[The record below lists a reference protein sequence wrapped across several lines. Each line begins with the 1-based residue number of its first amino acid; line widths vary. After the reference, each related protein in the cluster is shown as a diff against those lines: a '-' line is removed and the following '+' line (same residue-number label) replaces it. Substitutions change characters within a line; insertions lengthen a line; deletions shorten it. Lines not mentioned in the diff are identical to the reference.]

1 MANIAMTD
9 EEFEK
14 KIKTISDKELQNRIN
29 QSDRTSNTYLMLIK
43 ESRNRL
49 FQEIYVACWKEV
61 LSYDVETTKVL
72 ITPMLGLTTEGG
84 KQWLI

>member
-9 EEFEK
+9 EEFEE

-29 QSDRTSNTYLMLIK
+29 QSDRTSNTYLMLRK

-49 FQEIYVACWKEV
+49 FQEIYGACWKEV
-61 LSYDVETTKVL
+61 LSYDV
-72 ITPMLGLTTEGG
+72 
-84 KQWLI
+84 